1 MNKIISWLKHFFE
14 LDKYDFERVI
24 IDREVVDNI
33 VELANQ
39 TLPKEFIAFLEGTTE
54 NKKFSEHSSKRNE
67 ARKKALRIY
76 GLVYQEYFA
85 NPSYTV
91 YKFNPPMT
99 SSIVGSVHSHPGAS
113 NYPSRADLRSFG
125 KKGMVHLIIRTPYSL
140 ETIQA
145 YDAYGN
151 MISFEVAS

>member
-1 MNKIISWLKHFFE
+1 MSKIISWLKKFFE

-24 IDREVVDNI
+24 IDKEVVDNI

-39 TLPKEFIAFLEGTTE
+39 TLPKEFIAFLEG
-54 NKKFSEHSSKRNE
+54 K
-67 ARKKALRIY
+67 ARKKILRIY

-113 NYPSRADLRSFG
+113 NYPSRADLHSFG
-125 KKGMVHLIIRTPYSL
+125 KKGMVHLIIRTPYKT
-140 ETIQA
+140 ENIQA
-145 YDAYGN
+145 YDKNGN
-151 MISFEVAS
+151 RIEFEIAG